1 MFPDAWQRLL
11 KEIVFSEVSK
21 ELEEFPITGHTHD
34 LLLSRL
40 FQAAYI
46 CPVTHQWTNHYWTA
60 VWMTNYN
67 PAKCAIIWFPKSNW
81 FPPYQV
87 EISTFRMQFP
97 HTNMCIAMLST
108 WLLPIFAMLQSAA
121 SLGDMRNS
129 WKMPSC
135 SCNCEENVAGQVSL
149 PSPSK
154 HSQTAFPSGLL
165 TPVCMPVFW
174 HWKCYVHVPVSL
186 LQNLI
191 SEHLVKFPALPIA
204 RREWWARSCPHRH
217 IWHSVSNLKQGTS
230 KQRRSFFPSDEWE
243 STPTSF
249 LWQETTCK

>member
-87 EISTFRMQFP
+87 EISTFSAIPNAIPPHKYVHRYAFHLAVTYICNVAVSCFP
-97 HTNMCIAMLST
+97 WGHEKLVEDAFLQLQLWGECSRAGLPALTFQALSDSLSF
-108 WLLPIFAMLQSAA
+108 WAPDA
-121 SLGDMRNS
+121 SLY
-129 WKMPSC
+129 
-135 SCNCEENVAGQVSL
+135 A
-149 PSPSK
+149 
-154 HSQTAFPSGLL
+154 
-165 TPVCMPVFW
+165 
-174 HWKCYVHVPVSL
+174 
-186 LQNLI
+186 
-191 SEHLVKFPALPIA
+191 
-204 RREWWARSCPHRH
+204 
-217 IWHSVSNLKQGTS
+217 
-230 KQRRSFFPSDEWE
+230 
-243 STPTSF
+243 SF
-249 LWQETTCK
+249 LALKMLCACTCITAAKPHFWTSCKVSSIAYSTQRMMSKILPTPAHLAQCI